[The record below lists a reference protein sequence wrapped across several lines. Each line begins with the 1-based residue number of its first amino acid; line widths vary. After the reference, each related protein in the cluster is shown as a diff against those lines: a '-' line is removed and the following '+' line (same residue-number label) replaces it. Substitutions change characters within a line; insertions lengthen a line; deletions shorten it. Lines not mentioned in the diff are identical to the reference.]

1 FAYDGLK
8 RQRLTFPFV
17 KDQTGNLKKTTWEDA
32 LITASSMINNF
43 EGNQIAGL
51 AGGLVDAESLV
62 SLKDLLNKLG
72 SEALCTEE
80 IFPMDGAGT

>member
-1 FAYDGLK
+1 MGVSKLGK
-8 RQRLTFPFV
+8 ETIRNSNEVWWIVSSKHPTFTI
-17 KDQTGNLKKTTWEDA
+17 Q
-32 LITASSMINNF
+32 INNF

-80 IFPMDGAGT
+80 IFPMDGAG